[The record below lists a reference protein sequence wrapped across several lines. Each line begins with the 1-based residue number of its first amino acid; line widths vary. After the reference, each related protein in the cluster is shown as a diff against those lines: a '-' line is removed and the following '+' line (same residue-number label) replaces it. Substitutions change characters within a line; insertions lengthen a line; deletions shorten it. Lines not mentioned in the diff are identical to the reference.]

1 MLAKKLVDESG
12 TKGDAVTVWGS
23 PDEGAIPPPEAAY
36 ITQVLRSLGYRASLR
51 VISIGLISQ
60 PMLAKFQI
68 SVEGDWSPDYPAPS
82 GLLPPFFACNGG
94 SSNGY
99 YCNPAIDQEMTEA
112 ALLQLQSPAQ
122 ASTMWTKVDHQLTD
136 QGEWVATVD
145 LDEVDIISAALR
157 NYEFNPV
164 NGFVADQAVVRG

>member
-1 MLAKKLVDESG
+1 
-12 TKGDAVTVWGS
+12 
-23 PDEGAIPPPEAAY
+23 
-36 ITQVLRSLGYRASLR
+36 
-51 VISIGLISQ
+51 
-60 PMLAKFQI
+60 
-68 SVEGDWSPDYPAPS
+68 
-82 GLLPPFFACNGG
+82 
-94 SSNGY
+94 
-99 YCNPAIDQEMTEA
+99 MTEA